1 MPAFYPLLTLISIIV
16 FVWLARRLAMARNR
30 NVIGWSVAGA
40 VLPPVLIVLYVL
52 KPVAAEA
59 EDGEVGEAGEG

>member
-16 FVWLARRLAMARNR
+16 FVWLARRLALARNR

-40 VLPPVLIVLYVL
+40 VLPPLLIILYVL
-52 KPVAAEA
+52 KPVAADPDDDA
-59 EDGEVGEAGEG
+59 TDGES

>member
-16 FVWLARRLAMARNR
+16 FVWLARRLALTRNR

-40 VLPPVLIVLYVL
+40 VLPPLLVILYAL
-52 KPVAAEA
+52 KPLAADPDA
-59 EDGEVGEAGEG
+59 DDDQS

>member
-30 NVIGWSVAGA
+30 NVVGWSVAGA
-40 VLPPVLIVLYVL
+40 ILPPVLVILYAL
-52 KPVAAEA
+52 KPLAAESGDD
-59 EDGEVGEAGEG
+59 EGEEG

>member
-1 MPAFYPLLTLISIIV
+1 MAAFYPLLTLISIIV

-40 VLPPVLIVLYVL
+40 LLPPVLIVLYAL
-52 KPVAAEA
+52 KPLAADA
-59 EDGEVGEAGEG
+59 EDDAAGEG